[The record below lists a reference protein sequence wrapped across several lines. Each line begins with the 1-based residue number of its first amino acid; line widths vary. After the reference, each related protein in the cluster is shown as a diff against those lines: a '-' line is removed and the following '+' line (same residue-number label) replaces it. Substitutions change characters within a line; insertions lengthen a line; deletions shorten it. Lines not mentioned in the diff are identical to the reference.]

1 MTSPTFVAA
10 WYEKF
15 RDMPVIAGRSI
26 LAPMDGDIAKL
37 HELRRTLLCR
47 QELRS
52 LTALPPDYLY
62 YRTLVDTAIAP
73 STMDWPDPA
82 GAQLDAWRA
91 GR

>member
-37 HELRRTLLCR
+37 HELRREVFALMPAPV
-47 QELRS
+47 S
-52 LTALPPDYLY
+52 TAPADTIRDHTVHMTGINPD
-62 YRTLVDTAIAP
+62 RI
-73 STMDWPDPA
+73 SWPDPA